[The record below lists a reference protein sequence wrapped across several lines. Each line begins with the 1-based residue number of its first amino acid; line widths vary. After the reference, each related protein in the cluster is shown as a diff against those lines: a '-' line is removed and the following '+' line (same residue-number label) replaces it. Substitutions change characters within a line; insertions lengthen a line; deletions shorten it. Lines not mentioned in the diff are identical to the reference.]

1 MRTSAQVRARR
12 LALVSMAALG
22 AVALSACGVARSGPG
37 GAAGGT
43 TSATTTVSA
52 ASSASSAAASSAQS
66 GHAATTGATA
76 SSPVT
81 GATGVAGGG
90 PVPAGFAAT
99 SVTFVSVDEG
109 FVLGTA
115 PCAHAPC
122 TSIVR
127 TLDRGASW
135 AGMPAPI
142 VPLGSPYN
150 FTSQAAAWGIRFAS
164 PRQGFVFGNGLWA
177 TTDGGE
183 HWSAAVSP
191 PGGVIIDLEVI
202 DGQLLALTDVCS
214 TQSGCAQ
221 GQTLERSPLSGGP
234 WSLVTRVS
242 DSRLIATQARVA
254 AVLDGGSVVVT
265 EDGGLTSATNVTP
278 CDSPAA
284 AGSAVAVT
292 GPGSLALLCAGSA
305 AMGSVVKTLYVSDDL
320 GATWVKAGTPP
331 FGGDPLGI
339 SGGTTARPVVA
350 AASGA
355 SWLYYSPDGGARW
368 LVAFE
373 KGDVGAGFNDLG
385 FTTTADGVA
394 VYGPVYQNGNA
405 YGMPGKLLLTSDGGA
420 SWTQAKF

>member
-1 MRTSAQVRARR
+1 
-12 LALVSMAALG
+12 VSTAALG
-22 AVALSACGVARSGPG
+22 AVALSACGLARSGAG

-43 TSATTTVSA
+43 ASATTTVSA
-52 ASSASSAAASSAQS
+52 ASSASSAAASFAQA
-66 GHAATTGATA
+66 GNAATTGPAAA
-76 SSPVT
+76 SSPAT

-99 SVTFVSVDEG
+99 SVTFVSVDEA

-142 VPLGSPYN
+142 VPLGNPYD
-150 FTSQAAAWGIRFAS
+150 FTGQAAAWGIRFAS

-177 TTDGGE
+177 STDGGE
-183 HWSAAVSP
+183 HWSAAASP

-202 DGQLLALTDVCS
+202 DGQLLALTDACS

-221 GQTLERSPLSGGP
+221 GETLERSPLSGGP

-265 EDGGLTSATNVTP
+265 EDGGLTSATYVTP

-339 SGGTTARPVVA
+339 SGGTTAGPVVA

-355 SWLYYSPDGGARW
+355 SWLYYSPDGGAKW
-368 LVAFE
+368 LVAF
-373 KGDVGAGFNDLG
+373 KAGDGGAGFNDLG
-385 FTTTADGVA
+385 FTTPADGVA
-394 VYGPVYQNGNA
+394 VYGPVYQNGDP
-405 YGMPGKLLLTSDGGA
+405 YGGPGKLLLTSDGGA
-420 SWTQAKF
+420 SWRLAGF

>member
-99 SVTFVSVDEG
+99 SVTFVSVDEA

-221 GQTLERSPLSGGP
+221 GETLERSPLSGGP

-278 CDSPAA
+278 CDSPAS

-368 LVAFE
+368 LVSFE
-373 KGDVGAGFNDLG
+373 KGDGGAGFNDLG

>member
-66 GHAATTGATA
+66 GHAAATGATA

-368 LVAFE
+368 LVSFE
-373 KGDVGAGFNDLG
+373 KGDGGAGFNDLG

>member
-99 SVTFVSVDEG
+99 SVTFVSVDEA

-373 KGDVGAGFNDLG
+373 KGDGGAGFNDLG

>member
-22 AVALSACGVARSGPG
+22 AVALSACGLARSGTG
-37 GAAGGT
+37 GVAGGT
-43 TSATTTVSA
+43 ASATTTVSA
-52 ASSASSAAASSAQS
+52 ASSASSAAASSAQA
-66 GHAATTGATA
+66 GNAATTGPAA
-76 SSPVT
+76 SSPAT
-81 GATGVAGGG
+81 GATGVSGGG

-99 SVTFVSVDEG
+99 SVTFVSVDEA

-127 TLDRGASW
+127 TLDRGVSW
-135 AGMPAPI
+135 AGIPAPV
-142 VPLGSPYN
+142 VPLGDPYSN
-150 FTSQAAAWGIRFAS
+150 TSQPAAWGIRFAS
-164 PRQGFVFGNGLWA
+164 PGEGFVFGNGLWA

-183 HWSAAVSP
+183 HWTAVAG
-191 PGGVIIDLEVI
+191 PGHSIVDLEVI
-202 DGQLLALTDVCS
+202 DGQLLTLTDRCTV
-214 TQSGCAQ
+214 QSGCSPAE
-221 GQTLERSPLSGGP
+221 TLERRALAGGP
-234 WSLVTRVS
+234 WSVVAQVTSTRA
-242 DSRLIATQARVA
+242 IATQARVA

-265 EDGGLTSATNVTP
+265 GDGGLSSATHATP
-278 CDSPAA
+278 CPDGSGS

-292 GPGSLALLCAGSA
+292 GPGSLALLCAGDA
-305 AMGSVVKTLYVSDDL
+305 AMGSVVKTVYISSDL
-320 GATWVKAGTPP
+320 GATWVRAGTPP

-339 SGGTTARPVVA
+339 SGGTAARPVVA

-368 LVAFE
+368 LVAFQE
-373 KGDVGAGFNDLG
+373 GDGGAGFNDLG

-394 VYGPVYQNGNA
+394 VYGPVYQNSDP

-420 SWTQAKF
+420 SWTLAKF